1 MPPAEAT
8 PAPPA
13 PAGPA
18 TAPGRR
24 VHRSVVLILLLG
36 ALAAAWVFRA
46 ITAQERARAEDEFQ
60 RRAAAQHLSH
70 QQTLDK
76 FAHLLDSVQRLHD
89 PTPALMTNHV
99 EAAAELL
106 RSQGLPLFALHWCP
120 RVRHAE
126 RAGFE
131 TELRLAG
138 APDPVIR
145 ELNGDQEWAPS
156 PPREEYFPRRYSS
169 PLTNLVTLGADFAAP
184 VTHREQLLAAR
195 DAGEPTLTLRPGTN
209 QLPTYVFILP
219 TFPPLA
225 GVNTV
230 AARRTHLSGFLLAHV
245 RSADLAVALSRFPRE
260 AGVDVLLS
268 APAGPG
274 GNAVAHFI
282 PNAERPQPASPELVA
297 EMRAGRHRER
307 AARLS
312 SLPLTFLYRPAPD
325 WLAAQRTLN
334 RWGALG
340 SLLLLAALAAGFV
353 QSLHRRREVV
363 EALVNLRT
371 AELRSAVRQLK
382 ESEDLYS
389 SLVHTLPQFV
399 FRKDREGRFTF
410 VNEHMVRTL
419 GRPAEA
425 ILGRTDA
432 DLFPAELAAKFRADD
447 ERVLATGETLE
458 FEERTA
464 LGPDVRFARV
474 SKTALR
480 DEAGNVVGLQGIAW
494 DNTERHRFVEALRES
509 EARFRAFMDNLP
521 APAWLKDDQF
531 RYAFVNPALEE
542 LYHQPAAAVLGR
554 EDGAFMPEAAAK
566 ALRANDRAVLAAGEA
581 QQFIEQVPGA
591 DGWPRQWLVVKFPFT
606 MPDGRRWT
614 GGVALDITARV
625 EAITAL
631 RQREEQMRLFVEHT
645 PAAVAMLNRELRY
658 VAVSRRWLEDY
669 RLGDMDVI
677 GKSHYE
683 VFPEIP
689 ERWKE
694 IHRRCLAGAT
704 ESCEEDPFPR
714 ADGRVD
720 WVRWAIHPWRDA
732 SGHIG
737 GVIFFTEVITER
749 KLARQAVERRDA
761 VLRAVASTADELVR
775 AEPDGPTLDRVL
787 AAIGAAAEVSR
798 VYVFENHRAPDG
810 ELRLGQRFEWT
821 APGVSS
827 RLDDAD
833 LKDNSY
839 QALGVGQLAAAMAAG
854 QAVSGHAH
862 TVAGPARALLERHGT
877 RSFLAVP
884 IFTGAHW
891 WGVLGFDECRH
902 EREWTTVE
910 TDALHVVAGV
920 LGAAFERQRAER
932 ERAGLERKMVDSQKL
947 ESLGVLAGGIAHD
960 FNNLLT
966 SMLGNASLLRHDLP
980 RESPLH
986 PALEQIEKT
995 AVRAADLCK
1004 QMLAYSGRGRFL
1016 LQRVDLA
1023 RLVEDTTHLLEI
1035 SISKKVVLRFNF
1047 APGVPAVEAD
1057 PTQLRQIV
1065 MNLVINASEAIGDRS
1080 GIIALSTGRM
1090 HADRAY
1096 LATTH
1101 LAPELPPG
1109 DYAFL
1114 EVSDNGCGMTPE
1126 VLARI
1131 FDPFYS
1137 TKFTGRGLGL
1147 AAVLGIVRGHQG
1159 ALKVYSEPGKGTSF
1173 KLMLPAAPDARPAEA
1188 ESPAPHTAWRG
1199 AGRVLVVDDEPSVR
1213 TVAARLLESLGY
1225 TVTVAEDGRAG
1236 VETFRRQPDAF
1247 VLVLM
1252 DLTMPHHDGVQAFG
1266 LMRRI
1271 RADVKVILMSG
1282 FNEQDAVASFT
1293 GKGLAGFLQKPFD
1306 LAALATKL
1314 RVALEPVAATGSGAG
1329 AGTGRNSGVM
1339 E

>member
-1 MPPAEAT
+1 MPPAEAM

-18 TAPGRR
+18 SWPGRR

-36 ALAAAWVFRA
+36 AVAAGWVFQTIA
-46 ITAQERARAEDEFQ
+46 EQERARAEAEFH
-60 RRAAAQHLSH
+60 RRATAQHLGVH
-70 QQTLDK
+70 QTLAK
-76 FAHLLDSVQRLHD
+76 YEHLLASIQRLHD
-89 PTPALMTNHV
+89 PTPGLMTNQV
-99 EAAAELL
+99 EASAGLL
-106 RSQGLPLFALHWCP
+106 RSQGMPLVELQWCP
-120 RVRHAE
+120 RVLHAE
-126 RAGFE
+126 RAAFE
-131 TELRLAG
+131 AELRQAG
-138 APDPVIR
+138 VTNPVIR
-145 ELNGDQEWAPS
+145 EFTPAGHWAPAA
-156 PPREEYFPRRYSS
+156 PREDYFPRRYYV
-169 PLTNLVTLGADFAAP
+169 PLQDPQTLGSDFSS
-184 VTHREQLLAAR
+184 VGEYREPMLAAR
-195 DAGEPTLTLRPGTN
+195 DTGEPALGIRRGTN
-209 QLPTYVFILP
+209 QLPMFAFILP
-219 TFPPLA
+219 FYPPRA
-225 GVNTV
+225 DTDTV
-230 AARRTHLSGFLLAHV
+230 AARRTNLVGFLLAHV
-245 RSADLAVALSRFPRE
+245 RGEDLAVNLSQVQRDS
-260 AGVDVLLS
+260 GVDMLFI

-274 GNAVAHFI
+274 SNEVAHFV
-282 PNAERPQPASPELVA
+282 PNAERPQPASPALA
-297 EMRAGRHRER
+297 AGMRAGPHQER
-307 AARLS
+307 RARIS
-312 SLPLTFLYRPAPD
+312 SLALTFLYRPAPE
-325 WLAAQRTLN
+325 WWAAQRTLN

-340 SLLLLAALAAGFV
+340 SALLLAGLAAGFV
-353 QSLHRRREVV
+353 QTLHRRRELV

-371 AELRSAVRQLK
+371 AELRSAVRQLR
-382 ESEDLYS
+382 ESENLYQ
-389 SLVHTLPQFV
+389 SLVHTLPQFI

-410 VNEHMVRTL
+410 VNAHVVKAL

-432 DLFPAELAAKFRADD
+432 ELFPAELAAKFRDDD
-447 ERVLATGETLE
+447 ERVMSTGQTLE

-464 LGPDVRFARV
+464 LGPDVRYARV

-480 DEAGNVVGLQGIAW
+480 DEAGQIVGLQGIAW

-509 EARFRAFMDNLP
+509 ETRFRAFMDNLP
-521 APAWLKDDQF
+521 APAWLKDDEF

-542 LYHQPAAAVLGR
+542 LYRQPAAEVLGR
-554 EDGAFMPEAAAK
+554 EDGAFMSEAAAK
-566 ALRANDRAVLAAGEA
+566 ALRANDLAVLAGGEP

-606 MPDGRRWT
+606 LPDGRRWT

-625 EAITAL
+625 EAVTAL

-669 RLGDMDVI
+669 RLGDADII
-677 GKSHYE
+677 GRSHYE

-694 IHRRCLAGAT
+694 IHRRCLAGAM

-714 ADGRVD
+714 ADGCVD

-732 SGHIG
+732 AGQIG
-737 GVIFFTEVITER
+737 GLIFFTEVITER

-761 VLRAVASTADELVR
+761 VLRAVARTADELVR

-810 ELRLGQRFEWT
+810 DLRLGQRFEWT
-821 APGVSS
+821 APGVPP
-827 RLDDAD
+827 RLGDPD
-833 LKDNSY
+833 LRDTSY
-839 QALGVGQLAAAMAAG
+839 RERGVEPLAVALAAR
-854 QAVSGHAH
+854 QAVSGHAR
-862 TVAGPARALLERHGT
+862 TMPEPARVLLERHGT

-891 WGVLGFDECRH
+891 WGALGFDECRQ

-920 LGAAFERQRAER
+920 LGAAFERQRAEQ
-932 ERAGLERKMVDSQKL
+932 ERASIERKMVESQKL

-966 SMLGNASLLRHDLP
+966 SILGNASLLRYDLP
-980 RESPLH
+980 KESPLH

-995 AVRAADLCK
+995 SLRAADLCK
-1004 QMLAYSGRGRFL
+1004 QMLAYSGRGRFQ

-1023 RLVEDTTHLLEI
+1023 RLVADTTHLLEI
-1035 SISKKVVLRFNF
+1035 SISKKAVLRFNF
-1047 APGVPAVEAD
+1047 AAGVPPVEGD

-1065 MNLVINASEAIGDRS
+1065 MNLVINASEAIGERS
-1080 GIIALSTGRM
+1080 GIIALTTGLMR
-1090 HADRAY
+1090 ADQAY

-1109 DYAFL
+1109 DYVFL
-1114 EVSDNGCGMTPE
+1114 EVSDNGCGMAPE
-1126 VLARI
+1126 VMARI

-1147 AAVLGIVRGHQG
+1147 AAVLGIVRGHRG
-1159 ALKVYSEPGKGTSF
+1159 TLKVYSEPGKGATF
-1173 KLMLPAAPDARPAEA
+1173 KLLLPAAPDARPAAAEPAAEA
-1188 ESPAPHTAWRG
+1188 VAWRG
-1199 AGRVLVVDDEPSVR
+1199 SGHVLVVDDEPTVRSVA
-1213 TVAARLLESLGY
+1213 TSLLHTLGF
-1225 TVTVAEDGRAG
+1225 TATVAEDGRAG
-1236 VETFRRQPDAF
+1236 IEAFRRQPDAF
-1247 VLVLM
+1247 TLALM
-1252 DLTMPHHDGVQAFG
+1252 DLTMPHYDGVQTFG
-1266 LMRRI
+1266 LMRRV
-1271 RADVKVILMSG
+1271 RPEVRVILMSG
-1282 FNEQDAVASFT
+1282 FNEQDAIAHFT

-1306 LAALATKL
+1306 LATLAARL
-1314 RVALEPVAATGSGAG
+1314 RVALEERGD
-1329 AGTGRNSGVM
+1329 GVPPAR
-1339 E
+1339 EDSA